1 MPAKSEK
8 QRRLMGMA
16 LSAKRGKSKNP
27 MAKKLASQMSE
38 KQLEEFATKKKKK
51 GKK

>member
-8 QRRLMGMA
+8 QRKLMGMA

-27 MAKKLASQMSE
+27 KAKKIASQMSE
-38 KQLEEFATKKKKK
+38 KELEDFATKRKR
-51 GKK
+51 